1 MYLASSEISV
11 DLSAEPQ
18 AAGASGLRIAELDG
32 LRGLAILGVM
42 IVHFQGAQSPSG
54 GVMRAAWLLGNLGG
68 TGVDLFFVLSGFLIT
83 GILCDAKESPHFFR
97 NFYMRRMLRIFPL
110 YYTVLLVAFV
120 IVPRF
125 SSLQPAGLGTI
136 AGNQNWLWLYA
147 SNIGISVFGKQ
158 FLWFTHFWSLAIE
171 EQFYLIW
178 PMLVF
183 FLSRRSLMR
192 VCIGMIIGAA
202 LVRAI
207 FVLSGHDPFYFTLC
221 RVDALAVGACL
232 ALVVRSPQRLLDRAC
247 DAWIIAGILVAFF
260 FPLYLL
266 RSGGGDAAI
275 QVLKFSMYAIVY
287 GALLLA
293 AITAPKYSLISK
305 VLSGK
310 QLCTLGKY
318 SYGMYVYHMICLLVV
333 QHVMPSIDRLTN
345 MAAAMALTFIVAWLS
360 WHLLEQ
366 SFLNLKRYFA

>member
-1 MYLASSEISV
+1 MSVLISSIPMEH
-11 DLSAEPQ
+11 SAKPQ
-18 AAGASGLRIAELDG
+18 AASGARSHIAELDG

-42 IVHFQGAQSPSG
+42 IVHFQGAQSPIG

-110 YYTVLLVAFV
+110 YYTVLLVTFV

-125 SSLQPAGLGTI
+125 NSLPSLSSVAV
-136 AGNQNWLWLYA
+136 NQSWLWFYA

-158 FLWFTHFWSLAIE
+158 FAWFTHFWSLAIE
-171 EQFYLIW
+171 EQFYLVW
-178 PMLVF
+178 PMLVY
-183 FLSRRSLMR
+183 FLSQRSLMR
-192 VCIGMIIGAA
+192 VCIGMIVGAA
-202 LVRAI
+202 LVRTV

-232 ALVVRSPQRLLDRAC
+232 ALVVRSSQRLLDLAA
-247 DAWIIAGILVAFF
+247 DAWIAAGIVIALF

-266 RSGGGDAAI
+266 RSGGGDAAMQI
-275 QVLKFSMYAIVY
+275 LKFTLYAIVY
-287 GALLLA
+287 GALLLM
-293 AITAPKYSLISK
+293 AITSPKYSLISK
-305 VLSGK
+305 TLSGK
-310 QLCTLGKY
+310 PLRTLGKY

-333 QHVMPSIDRLTN
+333 QQMIPATDRFTN
-345 MAAAMALTFIVAWLS
+345 MAAAMTLTLIVAWLS
-360 WHLLEQ
+360 WHLLEKP
-366 SFLNLKRYFA
+366 FLDLKRLFA